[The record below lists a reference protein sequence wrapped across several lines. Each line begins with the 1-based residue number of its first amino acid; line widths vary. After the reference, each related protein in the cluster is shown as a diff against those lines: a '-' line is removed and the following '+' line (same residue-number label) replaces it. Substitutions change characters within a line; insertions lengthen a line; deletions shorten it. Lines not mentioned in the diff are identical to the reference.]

1 MMHMTSA
8 PFPILLYHRIDDAGL
23 STSTPPEAFYNHLSL
38 LRDEGWRTLSA
49 EEFSRCLDQGRAP
62 PPRTF
67 LITFDDGYETLHSEA
82 LGMLRALDFT
92 AIAFIATA
100 LIRDDDSLTGDED
113 KDKFMTWEQVR
124 ELQDSGVF
132 DCQSHS
138 HTHDNFTSVPVDQI
152 RSNLETSIEL
162 LSSRLRLPRNH
173 VRHLAWPWGLSTPAW
188 REAALQAG
196 LRYQYGVSR
205 QSFRAGMP
213 TDDIPRTCFDAS
225 SVRDFQRQFWLQ
237 TGSMAPLWDIAYPVG
252 KQLRKLT
259 KQLRSAA

>member
-1 MMHMTSA
+1 MMSE
-8 PFPILLYHRIDDAGL
+8 PFPILLYHRIDEAGL

-38 LRDEGWRTLSA
+38 LKDEGWRTLTSD
-49 EEFSRCLDQGRAP
+49 EFSRCLDQGKAP

-67 LITFDDGYETLHSEA
+67 LITFDDGYETVYSEA

-92 AIAFIATA
+92 ATAFIATA
-100 LIRDDDSLTGDED
+100 LIREDDRPSGDEE

-124 ELQDSGVF
+124 ELQDSGVI

-138 HTHDNFTSVPVDQI
+138 HRHDNFTPLSLAEI
-152 RSNLETSIEL
+152 RSDLETSIEL
-162 LSSRLRLPRNH
+162 LSSRLRLPRSH
-173 VRHLAWPWGLSTPAW
+173 VRHLAWPWGLSMPEW
-188 REAALQAG
+188 RDAALQAG

-205 QSFRAGMP
+205 QSYRAGMA
-213 TDDIPRTCFDAS
+213 TDDIPRTCFDAF

-252 KQLRKLT
+252 RQLRKLT
-259 KQLRSAA
+259 RQWRTAA